1 MSDTT
6 TLFGEWHGLPAVY
19 GLPIGRLIVSAD
31 RIVCCPFFGGHA
43 VIHRSDGALR
53 IRGCGIW
60 GGGRLELLLPDRL
73 PVRLHSFMVYRGA
86 RMRRVLE
93 SYAWIVG

>member
-1 MSDTT
+1 MSETT
-6 TLFGEWHGLPAVY
+6 TLFGEWHGMSAVY

-31 RIVCCPFFGGHA
+31 RIVCRPFFGRR
-43 VIHRSDGALR
+43 VELHRSDGALL

-60 GGGRLELLLPDRL
+60 GGGRFELRLPDRL
-73 PVRLHSFMVYRGA
+73 PVRCRSFMVYRGA

-93 SYAWIVG
+93 SYGWIVG